1 MLDFIYSQ
9 KKKEEIENILHST
22 HPGHS
27 ERLFLTGFLYNCCN
41 LSGKDILRLIQ
52 YHSRWLDFD
61 VVEATKHINSIC
73 KGFPAPSFSE
83 DFSFANHKDDAPQ
96 YRRCQDTSIFS
107 KLNHNFFDKSKTVG
121 WEYHVGMYNLNGK
134 MNWSPL
140 SHPIYRGTENIDNSL
155 MFFVDIDGT
164 DLYLCWYVAKQIY
177 NIDDWSTFK
186 FSGSRGFHLAKATKN
201 KSYSD
206 LREELSDIY
215 SSVQTNLISY
225 TKNKYTQ
232 KPVNIDPSSVN
243 RNHLIRG
250 FCVNLKSNKYSIP
263 VNEDQTIE
271 EILDI
276 SSNINKVEQ
285 YLKS

>member
-1 MLDFIYSQ
+1 MLDFIFSD
-9 KKKEEIENILHST
+9 KKRSEIEDILFSSHPSHSQ
-22 HPGHS
+22 
-27 ERLFLTGFLYNCCN
+27 RLYACSFLYNCCN
-41 LSGKDILRLIQ
+41 LSGKDILKLIQ
-52 YHSRWLDFD
+52 HHSRWIDFD

-73 KGFPAPSFSE
+73 KGFPAPFFSE
-83 DFSFANHKDDAPQ
+83 DFLSVNPSNIKSQ
-96 YRRCQDTSIFS
+96 YKPCQDTSIFS

-121 WEYHVGMYNLNGK
+121 WEYQVGMYNLNGR

-155 MFFVDIDGT
+155 MFFIDIDGT
-164 DLYLCWYVAKQIY
+164 DLDLCWNVAKQIY
-177 NIDDWSTFK
+177 DRDNWSTFK
-186 FSGSRGFHLAKATKN
+186 FSGSRGFHLAKSTKN
-201 KSYSD
+201 KSYTD

-225 TKNKYTQ
+225 TKNKNTQ

-285 YLKS
+285 YLK

>member
-1 MLDFIYSQ
+1 LLDFIYSP
-9 KKKEEIENILHST
+9 KKRQELENILNHY
-22 HPGHS
+22 HPSHE
-27 ERLFLTGFLYNCCN
+27 ERLFLVGFVNHCGLSKRSIDKLIKNHSNWDDYNEIDT
-41 LSGKDILRLIQ
+41 DIQ
-52 YHSRWLDFD
+52 T
-61 VVEATKHINSIC
+61 ASIC
-73 KGFPAPSFSE
+73 KEPRFFSE
-83 DFSFANHKDDAPQ
+83 DFPSVNPSNIKSQ
-96 YRRCQDTSIFS
+96 YKPCQDTSIFS
-107 KLNHNFFDKSKTVG
+107 KLNHNFFNKSKIVG
-121 WEYHVGMYNLNGK
+121 WEYQVGMYNLNGR

-155 MFFVDIDGT
+155 MFFIDIDGT
-164 DLYLCWYVAKQIY
+164 DLDLCWNVAKQIY
-177 NIDDWSTFK
+177 DRDNWSTFK
-186 FSGSRGFHLAKATKN
+186 FSGSRGFHLAKSTKN
-201 KSYSD
+201 KSYTD

-225 TKNKYTQ
+225 TKNKNTQ

-285 YLKS
+285 YLK